1 MSARPQTLR
10 TSAQLGQLLQSA
22 RKARHMTQ
30 AELASRVRLS
40 QSRISQLEK
49 DPAELSAE
57 RLLAWCAALGLELT
71 VARRGEAPSEPNT
84 TTDW

>member
-1 MSARPQTLR
+1 MSTRPQTLR
-10 TSAQLGQLLQSA
+10 TPAQLGQLLQAA

-57 RLLAWCAALGLELT
+57 RLLAWCSTLGLELS
-71 VARRGEAPSEPNT
+71 VARRGDVSSEPGAT
-84 TTDW
+84 TAW

>member
-1 MSARPQTLR
+1 MSTPPQTLR
-10 TSAQLGQLLQSA
+10 TPAQLGQLLQSA
-22 RKARHMTQ
+22 RKARGMTQ

-57 RLLAWCAALGLELT
+57 RLLAWCSTLGLELT
-71 VARRGEAPSEPNT
+71 VARRGEVSPESDKT
-84 TTDW
+84 VW